1 VLLNVLTA
9 YWMSNF
15 AVPIIRVGA
24 ELQFVNYFVI
34 LGAARSVIHVR
45 LWYSLHIHR
54 VSKRLFPRLL
64 FCHRHFDTT
73 RQLLLSCRIPNICV
87 EIRVVSLYIKIRHV
101 QVGLR
106 VSAIP
111 VRLQDY
117 EYPIQPVRLLQ
128 DYFSRF

>member
-1 VLLNVLTA
+1 MLLNVLTA

-64 FCHRHFDTT
+64 FATVILIPRV
-73 RQLLLSCRIPNICV
+73 SCCC
-87 EIRVVSLYIKIRHV
+87 RVVYRISVWRY
-101 QVGLR
+101 
-106 VSAIP
+106 VSYLCI
-111 VRLQDY
+111 
-117 EYPIQPVRLLQ
+117 
-128 DYFSRF
+128 